1 MSAPLWS
8 PREAAQVEYES
19 LRERILQGGGPDD
32 EGLLPSRFQRL
43 GLLGLVTAPQVEP
56 VRWQATVVGAQRPR
70 WSPYVDPRVEALA
83 DVFQCLLEGR
93 LPTSAVAAMEAAP

>member
-19 LRERILQGGGPDD
+19 LRERILQGDPDQ

-43 GLLGLVTAPQVEP
+43 GLLGLVTAAQVEP
-56 VRWQATVVGAQRPR
+56 VRWQATVIGAQRPR
-70 WSPYVDPRVEALA
+70 WSPYADPRVEALA
-83 DVFQCLLEGR
+83 DAFQYLLEGR
-93 LPTSAVAAMEAAP
+93 LPTSAFAGMEGAP

>member
-19 LRERILQGGGPDD
+19 LRERILQGGPDQ
-32 EGLLPSRFQRL
+32 EGLLPTRFQRL
-43 GLLGLVTAPQVEP
+43 GLLGLVAAPQIEP

-70 WSPYVDPRVEALA
+70 WSPYTDPRMEALA
-83 DVFQCLLEGR
+83 DAFQCLLEGR
-93 LPTSAVAAMEAAP
+93 LPTSAFASMEDAP

>member
-19 LRERILQGGGPDD
+19 LRERILQGGPADQGP
-32 EGLLPSRFQRL
+32 LPSRFQRL

-56 VRWQATVVGAQRPR
+56 VPWQATIVGAQRPR
-70 WSPYVDPRVEALA
+70 WSPYADPREDALA
-83 DVFQCLLEGR
+83 DVFQLLLEGR
-93 LPTSAVAAMEAAP
+93 LPASAVAALEGAP

>member
-19 LRERILQGGGPDD
+19 LRERILRGGPAE

-43 GLLGLVTAPQVEP
+43 GLLGLVTGPQVEP

-70 WSPYVDPRVEALA
+70 WSPYADPRVEALA
-83 DVFQCLLEGR
+83 DVFQYLLEGR
-93 LPTSAVAAMEAAP
+93 LPTSAIAGTEGAP

>member
-1 MSAPLWS
+1 MSVPLWS

-19 LRERILQGGGPDD
+19 LRERILQGGPDD
-32 EGLLPSRFQRL
+32 ERLLPSRFQRL

-56 VRWQATVVGAQRPR
+56 GRWQATVIGAQRPR
-70 WSPYVDPRVEALA
+70 WSPYADPRVEALA

-93 LPTSAVAAMEAAP
+93 LPTSAVAAMEGAP